1 MSIRVDIADLPRH
14 LMSRG
19 GGFLLTSILDS
30 RPHVAH
36 LPFEVAAAD
45 GQVQLRARVG
55 RTSYGNCGQQPSVTV
70 LWPAVDAPPA
80 APGWPADQ
88 GPDGSDA
95 DLDRFSLIVD
105 GEARLDGPEHVVIAV
120 TGAVFHRPV
129 PTAPSP

>member
-1 MSIRVDIADLPRH
+1 M
-14 LMSRG
+14 
-19 GGFLLTSILDS
+19 DS

-55 RTSYGNCGQQPSVTV
+55 RTSYGNCGQRPTVTL
-70 LWPAVDAPPA
+70 LWPAPA
-80 APGWPADQ
+80 ASDQTTEPAA
-88 GPDGSDA
+88 GSDPDL
-95 DLDRFSLIVD
+95 DLDRYSLIVD
-105 GEARLDGPEHVVIAV
+105 GEARLDGPEHVIIIV

>member
-1 MSIRVDIADLPRH
+1 MSIRVDMADLPRH
-14 LMSRG
+14 IVARG

-55 RTSYGNCGQQPSVTV
+55 RTSYGNCGQQPTVTV
-70 LWPAVDAPPA
+70 LWPAA
-80 APGWPADQ
+80 
-88 GPDGSDA
+88 GSSVAGSTTGASDTA
-95 DLDRFSLIVD
+95 SDLDDHSLIVD
-105 GEARLDGPEHVVIAV
+105 GEARLDGPEHVIIAV

-129 PTAPSP
+129 PTPQTP